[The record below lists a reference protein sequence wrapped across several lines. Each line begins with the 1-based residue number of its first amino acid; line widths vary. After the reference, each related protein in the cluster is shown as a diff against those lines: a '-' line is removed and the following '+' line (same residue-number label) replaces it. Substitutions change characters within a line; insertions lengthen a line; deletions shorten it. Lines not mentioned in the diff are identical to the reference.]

1 MTFRE
6 FVDPDGRS
14 WEAWEVRPIAIER
27 RLNEDRRAVPRFAQ
41 DRRNADL
48 QFALHGSLREGWL
61 TFQHGDD
68 RRRISPIPIGWTA
81 VSEAELIAMLA
92 EAVPLRGAP
101 VGVPKRRRA
110 PLIAG
115 PAATFVGLRG
125 TVS

>member
-27 RLNEDRRAVPRFAQ
+27 RLNEDRRVVPRFGQ
-41 DRRNADL
+41 DRRSAEL

-68 RRRISPIPIGWTA
+68 RRRISPIPNGWTA
-81 VSEAELIAMLA
+81 LSEAELIAVLA
-92 EAVPLRGAP
+92 DAVPLRRAP
-101 VGVPKRRRA
+101 AGVPKRRRA
-110 PLIAG
+110 PRTAG
-115 PAATFVGLRG
+115 PVAAPPLPPGM
-125 TVS
+125 VS

>member
-27 RLNEDRRAVPRFAQ
+27 RLNDDRRAVPRFAQ
-41 DRRNADL
+41 DRRHAEL

-61 TFQHGDD
+61 TFQSGDD
-68 RRRISPIPIGWTA
+68 KRRISPIPSGWSA
-81 VSEAELIAMLA
+81 APPDEIVAMLA
-92 EAVPLRGAP
+92 RAVPLKCAP
-101 VGVPKRRRA
+101 IGMPKRRRA
-110 PLIAG
+110 PAITG
-115 PAATFVGLRG
+115 PLADFVFPPD